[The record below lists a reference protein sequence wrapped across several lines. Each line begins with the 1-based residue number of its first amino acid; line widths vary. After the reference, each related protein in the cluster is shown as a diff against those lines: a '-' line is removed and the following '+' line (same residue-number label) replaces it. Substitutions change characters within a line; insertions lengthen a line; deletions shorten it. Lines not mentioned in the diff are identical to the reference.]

1 MQQPGPLLSPSLKN
15 EEIYPGKYFLIKA
28 FKPEKNIKNLPP
40 PKKKKKSNM
49 SGNGTFFLK
58 KKLGKTFLYL
68 SIYQNIFK
76 NFAPSKN
83 TFQKNVLKIACSKNT
98 LRSKV
103 FTIKMLFYNYSK
115 VFFLIL

>member
-40 PKKKKKSNM
+40 PKKKK
-49 SGNGTFFLK
+49 NGTFFLK

-103 FTIKMLFYNYSK
+103 FTIKLLFYNYSK
-115 VFFLIL
+115 VFLLIL